1 MRPPVL
7 LFLFLGTVNL
17 VEGRGRIDLLAQL
30 TNRRAGASL
39 LGRIR
44 PARPGSPREQARA
57 LQQGSDVNQIA
68 SSGNAPPTK
77 LNPTQRPAGRQSLLD
92 RARSRPRRPFLP
104 TKPTRAPFT
113 PRRPS
118 PRKSAP
124 RVSSRRPPA
133 IAAKNPEN
141 SLRGGECDALRT
153 ENDLLKQLI
162 SSVTSQKPSDLL
174 LQKQEQRL
182 SPLRALHQLQG
193 QLQGRALPPPSPL
206 DALEPRGLQPS
217 IEQEVVETTV
227 TKTSVYPSLV
237 TSQTTR
243 EISLRFQ
250 NKWKTTQVVEAV
262 IVTSTITKLVESV
275 VSLTPTRSL
284 GSLATATLRLPLPR
298 QQLQP
303 TPPTQLR
310 SGSREGSPLSSFQAL
325 QRYLLQLREK
335 GKPEERVGE
344 QQRKEVA
351 RTTER
356 PTQGPIRPHQTHFS
370 PTRPHLK
377 LPPKSLPAPKK
388 LMRTPDKEREEV
400 FESIATTTA
409 TATESVVTIF
419 VSGSVPGVYSTIL
432 STITTSP
439 TPVRRRRE
447 AEVVSGGHL
456 GIAPTPAQHLE
467 ATPVTLL
474 DHLRIL
480 PTPVEWQCKASP
492 VTVTVTELVHACD
505 GSVTLRNGASDRD
518 IEYE

>member
-1 MRPPVL
+1 
-7 LFLFLGTVNL
+7 
-17 VEGRGRIDLLAQL
+17 
-30 TNRRAGASL
+30 
-39 LGRIR
+39 
-44 PARPGSPREQARA
+44 
-57 LQQGSDVNQIA
+57 VNQIA

-162 SSVTSQKPSDLL
+162 STVTSQKPSDLL

-262 IVTSTITKLVESV
+262 IVTSTITELVESV

-284 GSLATATLRLPLPR
+284 ASLATATLRLPLPR
-298 QQLQP
+298 HPIQP
-303 TPPTQLR
+303 TPPTQL
-310 SGSREGSPLSSFQAL
+310 SREGSPLSSFQAL

-335 GKPEERVGE
+335 GKPEEKVGE

-377 LPPKSLPAPKK
+377 LPPKSLPAPRK
-388 LMRTPDKEREEV
+388 LVKTPDEETEEV
-400 FESIATTTA
+400 SESIATTVP

-419 VSGSVPGVYSTIL
+419 LSGSVPGVYSTVL

-439 TPVRRRRE
+439 TAVRHRRE
-447 AEVVSGGHL
+447 AKVVSGGHL
-456 GIAPTPAQHLE
+456 GIAPTPAQHLD
-467 ATPVTLL
+467 ATPLTLV
-474 DHLRIL
+474 DHLGIL
-480 PTPVEWQCKASP
+480 PSPVEWQCTASP
-492 VTVTVTELVHACD
+492 VTVTVTEVLACG
-505 GSVTLRNGASDRD
+505 GSVSLRRGASDSD
-518 IEYE
+518 IE

>member
-1 MRPPVL
+1 MRRILL
-7 LFLFLGTVNL
+7 LFFFFLLAVKL
-17 VEGRGRIDLLAQL
+17 VEGRGRIDLLTQL

-44 PARPGSPREQARA
+44 PARPTSPREQARA
-57 LQQGSDVNQIA
+57 LQQGSDVNQLA
-68 SSGNAPPTK
+68 SSGNNAPPTK
-77 LNPTQRPAGRQSLLD
+77 LNPTQRPGRQSLLD

-118 PRKSAP
+118 PRKSSP
-124 RVSSRRPPA
+124 RASSSNRRPS
-133 IAAKNPEN
+133 AAAATDNLEN
-141 SLRGGECDALRT
+141 SLRGGECDALKT
-153 ENDLLKQLI
+153 ENELLKQLI
-162 SSVTSQKPSDLL
+162 ASVTSQKPSDLL
-174 LQKQEQRL
+174 LQKQEEKL
-182 SPLRALHQLQG
+182 SPLRALQQLQG

-206 DALEPRGLQPS
+206 DALEPRPLQS
-217 IEQEVVETTV
+217 SFQQEVIEKTV
-227 TKTSVYPSLV
+227 TKTSVFPTLI

-262 IVTSTITKLVESV
+262 IVTSTITELVESV

-284 GSLATATLRLPLPR
+284 ASLATATLRLPLPR
-298 QQLQP
+298 HPIQP
-303 TPPTQLR
+303 TPPTQL
-310 SGSREGSPLSSFQAL
+310 SREGSPLSSFQAL

-377 LPPKSLPAPKK
+377 LPPKSLPAPRK
-388 LMRTPDKEREEV
+388 LVKTPDEETEEV
-400 FESIATTTA
+400 SESIATTA
-409 TATESVVTIF
+409 PTATESVVTIF
-419 VSGSVPGVYSTIL
+419 LSGSVPGVYSTVL

-439 TPVRRRRE
+439 TAVRHRRE
-447 AEVVSGGHL
+447 AKVVSGGHL
-456 GIAPTPAQHLE
+456 GIAPTPAQHLD
-467 ATPVTLL
+467 ATPLTLI
-474 DHLRIL
+474 DHLGIL
-480 PTPVEWQCKASP
+480 PSPVEWQCTASP
-492 VTVTVTELVHACD
+492 VTVTVTELLACD
-505 GSVTLRNGASDRD
+505 GSVSLRRGASDSD
-518 IEYE
+518 IE